1 MSLRKRATYK
11 LNVLTARF
19 LRKIAVIATV
29 IFFYGICLSAKESN
43 IDREIRNLENFSNVY
58 HLIQQ
63 RYIKRQTSES
73 LIKSALQGMV
83 KGLDRYSTILS
94 SKELEILE
102 LQSVGKYTGIG
113 ISIQERDKLF
123 IVTQVFDNSPAYN
136 AGLKP
141 GDIIVRVNDSVL
153 GNKSIED
160 LNQLVVGEIGT
171 SINIGFYHVDQSD
184 HIIRRT
190 VTRALVKVNSV
201 ESFEYDQSIGVIRI
215 HQFLKHTPREISEYL
230 AKKSHKTIILD
241 LRNNPGGLL
250 VSAVETAEIFVKM
263 GPIVEI
269 RDRDE
274 KVVEKYIS
282 RRLKEVETPFLIVMI
297 NEFSASASEILAGA
311 IKDRGEGILV
321 GEKSFGKGVVQSVF
335 PLEND
340 LYVKLTTAHYY
351 TPSGISFHNKGIQPH
366 SEVKDSSNPI
376 RYLADDKIF
385 QAAIKLA
392 QANDSTNSQ
401 KK

>member
-1 MSLRKRATYK
+1 MSTRIGSTFKPNVAMLR
-11 LNVLTARF
+11 VV
-19 LRKIAVIATV
+19 RKIAVIVGAV
-29 IFFYGICLSAKESN
+29 FFFGISSSADESEM
-43 IDREIRNLENFSNVY
+43 DREIRNLENFSNVY

-63 RYIKRQTSES
+63 RYIERQTPDS

-83 KGLDRYSTILS
+83 KSLDSYSTVLN
-94 SKELEILE
+94 SKELENLE

-123 IVTQVFDNSPAYN
+123 IVTQVFDNSPAYD
-136 AGLKP
+136 AGIIP
-141 GDIIVRVNDSVL
+141 GDVIVRVNDGVL
-153 GNKSIED
+153 GDKSIED
-160 LNQLVVGEIGT
+160 LNQLVIGDIGS
-171 SINIGFYHVDQSD
+171 SIEIGFYHIDQPD
-184 HIIRRT
+184 HIIRKT

-201 ESFEYDQSIGVIRI
+201 ETFEYDQSIGVIRI
-215 HQFLKHTPREISEYL
+215 HQFLKHTPREITEYL

-263 GPIVEI
+263 GAIVEI

-274 KVVEKYIS
+274 KVIEKYIS
-282 RRLKEVETPFLIVMI
+282 RRSKKEETPFLIVMI

-321 GEKSFGKGVVQSVF
+321 GEKSFGKGVVQSIF

-340 LYVKLTTAHYY
+340 LYVY
-351 TPSGISFHNKGIQPH
+351 
-366 SEVKDSSNPI
+366 
-376 RYLADDKIF
+376 
-385 QAAIKLA
+385 
-392 QANDSTNSQ
+392 
-401 KK
+401 